1 MLRKI
6 RLNLGCVSGC
16 VCVFWLCVGE
26 EWVWLRVGYYLVRSW
41 SKFGG
46 HVLVVAIIGHV
57 PYPK

>member
-26 EWVWLRVGYYLVRSW
+26 KWVWLRVGYYLVRSW

-57 PYPK
+57 P